1 MIIGVCGFGSSGSSA
16 VTDYLKEFSTTE
28 VLDNIEFQLVTYP
41 DGIESLDY
49 YLNSNISKYASSD
62 VALNRFQMYTKR
74 LALSFDRETH
84 GEFTRLTEEYISAIT
99 QISWRGYGDTDNS
112 LFNSF
117 TYRNIGNRLMRAR
130 VIPLLEKIFKKQI
143 DCYPVRDILF
153 SVHPDR
159 FDEITKNYINAIMHA
174 MGMTNK
180 IAVLN
185 QPFAGNDPAKSF
197 KYFDDP
203 KAIVVDRDPRD
214 MYVFTK
220 RFLLS
225 AGRSIPSDKVETFVT
240 YYRNLR
246 KGMPYHSSEKV
257 LKIQFESMVYDYD
270 KTTDIICDFCGIDKK
285 DRTNNIFVPERSANN
300 TRVFEKYEGYDED
313 IKFIED
319 ELEEYLFPFDQYHRI
334 ETKGGMFYG
343 RSELNN
349 GRK

>member
-28 VLDNIEFQLVTYP
+28 VLDNTEFQLVTYP

-49 YLNSNISKYASSD
+49 YLNHNISKYASSD
-62 VALNRFQMYTKR
+62 VAITRFRMYTNR
-74 LALSFDRETH
+74 IALSFDRVTN
-84 GEFTRLTEEYISAIT
+84 GEFSKLTNEYIEQIT
-99 QISWRGYGDTDNS
+99 QTSWRGYGDTDNS

-130 VIPLLEKIFKKQI
+130 VIPFLEKVLKRQI
-143 DCYPVRDILF
+143 DCYPVREIPF
-153 SVHPDR
+153 SVRPDQ
-159 FDEITKNYINAIMHA
+159 FDEITKKYIHDILVA

-180 IAVLN
+180 ITVLN
-185 QPFAGNDPAKSF
+185 QPFAGNDPSKSF
-197 KYFDDP
+197 KYFDAP

-214 MYVFTK
+214 MYIFTK
-220 RFLLS
+220 RFLLH

-240 YYRNLR
+240 YYKNLR
-246 KGMPYHSSEKV
+246 KGMPYHSSHNV
-257 LKIQFESMVYDYD
+257 LKIQFESMVYDYEN
-270 KTTDIICDFCGIDKK
+270 TTNAICDFCGINKK
-285 DRTNNIFVPERSANN
+285 DRIETIFVPERSANN

-313 IKFIED
+313 IKYIEE
-319 ELEEYLFPFDQYHRI
+319 ELEEYLFPFDRYHRI

-343 RSELNN
+343 RSELNT